1 MRTELLITRGVSR
14 GGAQGGTGP
23 PSKYVFSYEV
33 SVQRSLTMLMCSGPD
48 PGLNHFR
55 RLDPVLLFLM
65 RRTTDLAMVLAAG
78 QIARISQNALY
89 KM

>member
-1 MRTELLITRGVSR
+1 
-14 GGAQGGTGP
+14 
-23 PSKYVFSYEV
+23 
-33 SVQRSLTMLMCSGPD
+33 MLMCSGPD
-48 PGLNHFR
+48 PGLNRFR

-65 RRTTDLAMVLAAG
+65 RRMTDLAMVLAAG